1 MSGVLAAETRRARRL
16 PTALVLA
23 TLAVGASPAA
33 VVGQDRGLEIIEG
46 AAQRYRVVG
55 TLCAEF
61 QQHLAVPLLAT
72 ERTGSGRLC
81 QARPNLFAMRFSDP
95 EGDAIVADGD
105 FVWVYLPSNDPR
117 TVLKTPADR
126 TAGGR
131 DYHREFLEDPASK
144 YEVRYE
150 ADEEVGGRPTH
161 RIRLVPTE
169 RRSYR
174 AAVIWIDHDVPVLRQ
189 IRLEEENGNVRTI
202 TLSDVQFEARPGD
215 DFFRFT
221 LPANAVVITG

>member
-1 MSGVLAAETRRARRL
+1 MSDFVGKAPLRARRL
-16 PTALVLA
+16 LHALWVVVLA
-23 TLAVGASPAA
+23 AIALPSALA
-33 VVGQDRGLEIIEG
+33 GQDRGIAIIEG
-46 AAQRYRVVG
+46 AAARYRVVG

-81 QARPNLFAMRFSDP
+81 QTRPNLFAMRFTDP
-95 EGDAIVADGD
+95 AGDAIVADGD
-105 FVWVYLPSNDPR
+105 FVWVYLPSNDPG
-117 TVLKTPADR
+117 TVFKTPADQ

-150 ADEEVGGRPTH
+150 VDEEVAGRRTH
-161 RIRLVPTE
+161 RIRLVPTV
-169 RRSYR
+169 RRNYR
-174 AAVIWIDHDVPVLRQ
+174 SALIWIDRDMPVLRQ

-202 TLSDVQFEARPGD
+202 TLTGVAFEARPGD
-215 DFFRFT
+215 GFFRFT
-221 LPANAVVITG
+221 PPANATVITG

>member
-1 MSGVLAAETRRARRL
+1 MSDLVTASGWHARRL
-16 PTALVLA
+16 PVALVFA
-23 TLAVGASPAA
+23 AIAGVAVPAA
-33 VVGQDRGLEIIEG
+33 LAGQDRGLAIIEG
-46 AAQRYRVVG
+46 AAERYRVVG

-72 ERTGSGRLC
+72 ERTGTGRLC
-81 QARPNLFAMRFSDP
+81 QTRPNLFAMRFTDP
-95 EGDAIVADGD
+95 AGDAIVADGD

-150 ADEEVGGRPTH
+150 ADEEVAGRETH
-161 RIRLVPTE
+161 RIRLVPKV

-174 AAVIWIDHDVPVLRQ
+174 AAVIWIDRDMPVLRQ

-202 TLSDVQFEARPGD
+202 TLTGVAFEARPGEG
-215 DFFRFT
+215 FFRFT
-221 LPANAVVITG
+221 PPANATVISG